1 MVNIIETVS
10 QISRYQHSR
19 HPIRKYSKIRVFRVS
34 KTIRKVSTMNIVIN
48 KVNIISRDRSAA
60 KLDQAG
66 VVALADQGKA
76 LA

>member
-1 MVNIIETVS
+1 
-10 QISRYQHSR
+10 
-19 HPIRKYSKIRVFRVS
+19 
-34 KTIRKVSTMNIVIN
+34 MNIVIN